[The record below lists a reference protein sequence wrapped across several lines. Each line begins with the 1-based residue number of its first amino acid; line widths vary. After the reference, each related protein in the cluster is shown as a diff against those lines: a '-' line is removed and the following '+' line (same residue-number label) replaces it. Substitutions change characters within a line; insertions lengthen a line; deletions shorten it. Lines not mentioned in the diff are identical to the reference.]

1 MLYLN
6 DKDFSLNTFD
16 IILFIV
22 ISITIIPRITGFL
35 YIRIFEKKIRK
46 MKEAELAEEHELL
59 LEKVVDKFDRSTNS
73 NKLLDKEIDKE
84 LEKDEEEIIFKM
96 DNKKISANKI
106 KNNKI
111 RNKEDDDKEEVADMD

>member
-1 MLYLN
+1 MPLQIEFVPYFNLFWLVN
-6 DKDFSLNTFD
+6 NFN
-16 IILFIV
+16 LFI
-22 ISITIIPRITGFL
+22 L
-35 YIRIFEKKIRK
+35 
-46 MKEAELAEEHELL
+46 
-59 LEKVVDKFDRSTNS
+59 NS

>member
-1 MLYLN
+1 
-6 DKDFSLNTFD
+6 
-16 IILFIV
+16 
-22 ISITIIPRITGFL
+22 
-35 YIRIFEKKIRK
+35 